1 MDFSAKN
8 GIKQEDISTLSL
20 NLSASGG
27 ARRDLYGKNNMIIDR
42 YIMREII
49 KPTLAVCGILVFI
62 FGCYM
67 ATRFLAD
74 ALVGQLSGTTV
85 IILIL
90 LRIAIAL
97 EVLLP
102 TTLYLSV
109 VVALGRL
116 YKDSEMTALFACGVS
131 MGRVLR
137 PVFFTAIVIGL
148 IVASLSLFIR
158 PWAYDKYYKLK
169 AHAEANFDLE
179 RMNDGTFYETQNGER
194 VIYAEKVDH
203 QQDEARGIFIRTERD
218 DALQVISARQ
228 AIQSTDRASGK
239 QILVFTDGYLY
250 EFSRTADDG
259 RVLQFE
265 QSAMPLEPKENLRL
279 KYRVKSASTGSLAR
293 SDDSEEIAEFQWRL
307 STPLATVLLAM
318 LGVPLSRSSPR
329 QGKYA
334 KVTTAVVI
342 FAVYYN
348 LSALAK
354 KWVEKGVL
362 DTIPGVWWIQLLL
375 AGLLLILLWQP
386 PMLFLRRGR

>member
-1 MDFSAKN
+1 
-8 GIKQEDISTLSL
+8 
-20 NLSASGG
+20 
-27 ARRDLYGKNNMIIDR
+27 MIIDR

-49 KPTLAVCGILVFI
+49 QPTIAVCGILVFI

-67 ATRFLAD
+67 ATSFLAD

-131 MGRVLR
+131 TGRVLL
-137 PVFFTAIVIGL
+137 PVFYTAVLIAA
-148 IVASLSLFIR
+148 IVASLSFYIR
-158 PWAYDKYYKLK
+158 PWAYAKYYQLK
-169 AHAEANFDLE
+169 AQAEANFDLT

-203 QQDEARGIFIRTERD
+203 TQDEARRVFILTERD
-218 DALQVISARQ
+218 DTLQVIYARQ
-228 AIQSTDRASGK
+228 ANQTLDRASGR
-239 QILVFTDGYLY
+239 QIIVFTDGYLY
-250 EFSRTADDG
+250 EFSRTGEDG
-259 RVLQFE
+259 RVIQFE
-265 QSAMPLEPKENLRL
+265 QSAMPLEPKDNVEM
-279 KYRVKSASTGSLAR
+279 KYRVKSVSTGSLAR
-293 SDDSEEIAEFQWRL
+293 SDNSEEIAEFQWRL

-329 QGKYA
+329 RGKYA

-348 LSALAK
+348 LSALTK

-362 DTIPGVWWIQLLL
+362 DTLPGLWWIQLLL
-375 AGLLLILLWQP
+375 AGVLLVLLWQP
-386 PMLFLRRGR
+386 PMVFFRRGR

>member
-1 MDFSAKN
+1 
-8 GIKQEDISTLSL
+8 
-20 NLSASGG
+20 
-27 ARRDLYGKNNMIIDR
+27 MIIDR

-49 KPTLAVCGILVFI
+49 KPTVTVCAILIFI

-74 ALVGQLSGTTV
+74 ALVGQLPGTTV
-85 IILIL
+85 ILLIL

-131 MGRVLR
+131 MGRILR
-137 PVFFTAIVIGL
+137 PVFYTALLIAL

-158 PWAYDKYYKLK
+158 PWAYDRYYQLK
-169 AHAEANFDLE
+169 AQAEANFDLT
-179 RMNDGTFYETQNGER
+179 RMNGGTFYETENGNR

-203 QQDEARGIFIRTERD
+203 QKDEAKRVFIRTEREGT
-218 DALQVISARQ
+218 LQVIYTRLAN
-228 AIQSTDRASGK
+228 QSLVGASGK
-239 QILVFTDGYLY
+239 QVLVFTDGYLY
-250 EFSRTADDG
+250 EFSRTGEEG
-259 RVLQFE
+259 RVIQFE
-265 QSAMPLEPKENLRL
+265 KSAMPVEPKENLHL
-279 KYRVKSASTGSLAR
+279 KYRVKAAPTGYLAR
-293 SDDSEEIAEFQWRL
+293 SVDSEEIAEFQWRL
-307 STPLATVLLAM
+307 STPLATILLAL

-329 QGKYA
+329 RGKYA
-334 KVTTAVVI
+334 KVATAVVI

-348 LSALAK
+348 LSALTK

-362 DTIPGVWWIQLLL
+362 DTIPGIWWIQFLL
-375 AGLLLILLWQP
+375 AGLLLFLFWQP
-386 PMLFLRRGR
+386 PLVFFRRGR

>member
-1 MDFSAKN
+1 MKRSEL
-8 GIKQEDISTLSL
+8 IV
-20 NLSASGG
+20 
-27 ARRDLYGKNNMIIDR
+27 GKNAFLMGKNLIIDR

-49 KPTLAVCGILVFI
+49 KPTVTICVVLIFI
-62 FGCYM
+62 FGCYS
-67 ATRFLAD
+67 ATRSLAD
-74 ALVGQLSGTTV
+74 AVSGQLSGTTV
-85 IILIL
+85 IFFIL
-90 LRIAIAL
+90 LKIAIAL

-137 PVFFTAIVIGL
+137 PVFYTALVIAL

-158 PWAYDKYYKLK
+158 PWAYDNYYRLK
-169 AHAEANFDLE
+169 AHAEANFDLT
-179 RMNDGTFYETQNGER
+179 RMKGGTFYEIEDGKR
-194 VIYAEKVDH
+194 VIFAEKVNH
-203 QQDEARGIFIRTERD
+203 RQNQAERVFIRTERD
-218 DALQVISARQ
+218 DTLQVIYARQ
-228 AIQSTDRASGK
+228 ANQSIDRASGK

-250 EFSRTADDG
+250 EFSRTGEEG
-259 RVLQFE
+259 RVIQFE

-293 SDDSEEIAEFQWRL
+293 SDDTEEIAEFQWRL
-307 STPLATVLLAM
+307 STPVATVLLAM

-329 QGKYA
+329 RGKYA

-348 LSALAK
+348 LSALTK

-362 DTIPGVWWIQLLL
+362 DTLPGIWWIQLLL
-375 AGLLLILLWQP
+375 AGLLLVLLWQP
-386 PMLFLRRGR
+386 PMVFFRRGR

>member
-1 MDFSAKN
+1 
-8 GIKQEDISTLSL
+8 
-20 NLSASGG
+20 
-27 ARRDLYGKNNMIIDR
+27 MIIDR
-42 YIMREII
+42 YIMREIVQ
-49 KPTLAVCGILVFI
+49 PTVAVCGSLVFI

-74 ALVGQLSGTTV
+74 ALVGQLPGTTV
-85 IILIL
+85 LILIM

-131 MGRVLR
+131 MKRILR
-137 PVFFTAIVIGL
+137 PIFITAVVIAA

-158 PWAYDKYYKLK
+158 PWAYDKYYLLK
-169 AHAEANFDLE
+169 THAEANFDLT
-179 RMNDGTFYETQNGER
+179 RMNDGTFYEIENGMR
-194 VIYAEKVDH
+194 VIYAEKVD
-203 QQDEARGIFIRTERD
+203 QQKDEAKRVFIRTERD
-218 DALQVISARQ
+218 DTMQVISAR
-228 AIQSTDRASGK
+228 RANQTMDLATGK
-239 QILVFTDGYLY
+239 QILIFTDGYVY
-250 EFSRTADDG
+250 EFSRTEEEG
-259 RVLQFE
+259 RIMQFE
-265 QSAMPLEPKENLRL
+265 QSAMPLEPSANFQL

-307 STPLATVLLAM
+307 STPLATVLLAI

-329 QGKYA
+329 RGKYA

-342 FAVYYN
+342 FAIYYN

-354 KWVEKGVL
+354 KWVGKGIL
-362 DTIPGVWWIQLLL
+362 DAFPGIWWIHLLL
-375 AGLLLILLWQP
+375 VGLVLILFWQP
-386 PMLFLRRGR
+386 SMGFLRRGR

>member
-1 MDFSAKN
+1 MNK
-8 GIKQEDISTLSL
+8 
-20 NLSASGG
+20 
-27 ARRDLYGKNNMIIDR
+27 MILDR

-49 KPTLAVCGILVFI
+49 KPTVAVCGILVFI

-67 ATRFLAD
+67 ASRFLAD

-85 IILIL
+85 ILLIL

-109 VVALGRL
+109 VVAIGRL

-137 PVFFTAIVIGL
+137 PVFYTALVIAV
-148 IVASLSLFIR
+148 IVANLSLFIR
-158 PWAYDKYYKLK
+158 PWAYDKYYQLK
-169 AHAEANFDLE
+169 AHAEANFDLT
-179 RMNDGTFYETQNGER
+179 RMNDGTFYDTENGAR

-203 QQDEARGIFIRTERD
+203 QEDGAERVFIRTKRD
-218 DALQVISARQ
+218 DTLQVIYARQ
-228 AIQSTDRASGK
+228 ANQSMDRASGK
-239 QILVFTDGYLY
+239 QILVFTDGYIY
-250 EFSRTADDG
+250 EFSRTGEAG
-259 RVLQFE
+259 RVIQFE
-265 QSAMPLEPKENLRL
+265 QSAMPLAPKENLRL

-329 QGKYA
+329 RGKYA

-348 LSALAK
+348 LSALTK
-354 KWVEKGVL
+354 KWVEKGIL
-362 DTIPGVWWIQLLL
+362 DTLPGIWWIQLLL
-375 AGLLLILLWQP
+375 AGLLLVLLWQP
-386 PMLFLRRGR
+386 PMRFFRRSR

>member
-1 MDFSAKN
+1 
-8 GIKQEDISTLSL
+8 
-20 NLSASGG
+20 
-27 ARRDLYGKNNMIIDR
+27 MIIDR

-49 KPTLAVCGILVFI
+49 KPTVAVCGILVFI

-74 ALVGQLSGTTV
+74 ALVGQLPGTTV

-102 TTLYLSV
+102 ITLYLSV

-137 PVFFTAIVIGL
+137 PVFYTALLIAV
-148 IVASLSLFIR
+148 IVASLSLYIR
-158 PWAYDKYYKLK
+158 PWAYDKYYQLK
-169 AHAEANFDLE
+169 AHAEANFDLT
-179 RMNDGTFYETQNGER
+179 RMNDGTFYEIENGAR

-203 QQDEARGIFIRTERD
+203 RQDQAQRVFIRTERD
-218 DALQVISARQ
+218 DTLQVIYARQ
-228 AIQSTDRASGK
+228 ANQSIDRASGK

-250 EFSRTADDG
+250 QFSRTGEEG
-259 RVLQFE
+259 RVIQFE

-329 QGKYA
+329 RGKYA

-348 LSALAK
+348 LSALTK
-354 KWVEKGVL
+354 NWVEKGVL
-362 DTIPGVWWIQLLL
+362 DTLPGIWWIQLLL
-375 AGLLLILLWQP
+375 AGLLLVLLWQP
-386 PMLFLRRGR
+386 PMVLLRRIQMPKMPKML

>member
-1 MDFSAKN
+1 
-8 GIKQEDISTLSL
+8 
-20 NLSASGG
+20 
-27 ARRDLYGKNNMIIDR
+27 MIIDR

-49 KPTLAVCGILVFI
+49 RPTLAVSGILIFI

-74 ALVGQLSGTTV
+74 ALVGELPGTTV
-85 IILIL
+85 VILIL

-116 YKDSEMTALFACGVS
+116 YKDSEMTALFASGVS
-131 MGRVLR
+131 LGRILR
-137 PVFFTAIVIGL
+137 PVFYTALL
-148 IVASLSLFIR
+148 IAVVVASLSLIIR
-158 PWAYDKYYKLK
+158 PWAYSIYYRLK
-169 AHAEANFDLE
+169 AQAEENFDLT
-179 RMNDGTFYETQNGER
+179 RMNDGTFYATENGAR

-203 QQDEARGIFIRTERD
+203 QRDEAERVFIRTERD
-218 DALQVISARQ
+218 NTLQVIYARQ
-228 AIQSTDRASGK
+228 ANQSLDRTSGK

-250 EFSRTADDG
+250 EFSRTGEEG
-259 RVLQFE
+259 RVIQFE
-265 QSAMPLEPKENLRL
+265 QSAIPLEAKENIRM
-279 KYRVKSASTGSLAR
+279 KYRVKSASTGTLAR

-329 QGKYA
+329 RGKYA

-342 FAVYYN
+342 FVVYYN
-348 LSALAK
+348 ISALTK
-354 KWVEKGVL
+354 KWVEKGIL
-362 DTIPGVWWIQLLL
+362 DTIPGIWWIQLLL
-375 AGLLLILLWQP
+375 AGLLLVLLWRP
-386 PMLFLRRGR
+386 SLVFFRKGR